1 MMTIKQY
8 VDVGTVL
15 VDLSAFMHRY
25 HVNFWQ
31 HSRHSKQGQYHLS
44 AVHIFRFCSV
54 FNVQWL

>member
-25 HVNFWQ
+25 VNFWQ
-31 HSRHSKQGQYHLS
+31 RSRHSKQGQYHLS
-44 AVHIFRFCSV
+44 AVYNLRFCSV
-54 FNVQWL
+54 FNVQ